1 MGFPKLVQEN
11 KEDKALVGTKIFLLK
26 LAKKLK
32 KLMTV
37 EQNIKMT
44 NKIHKDFTFDWLNQ
58 LGKSQEM
65 S

>member
-26 LAKKLK
+26 LTKKLK

>member
-1 MGFPKLVQEN
+1 MGFPKLIQEN

-26 LAKKLK
+26 LTNKLK
-32 KLMTV
+32 KLMKV
-37 EQNIKMT
+37 DQNIKMT